1 MVDEM
6 VRTLAALA
14 LLLVACTTTI
24 VEPPPLVECHTWLVD
39 IRTTLNGPDTVFI
52 IHHITDT
59 VQVDETCPGGDS

>member
-24 VEPPPLVECHTWLVD
+24 IEPPAVYECHTYVFD
-39 IRTTLNGPDTVFI
+39 VRTTLNGPDTVFI

-59 VQVDETCPGGDS
+59 VQVDETCPGGQS